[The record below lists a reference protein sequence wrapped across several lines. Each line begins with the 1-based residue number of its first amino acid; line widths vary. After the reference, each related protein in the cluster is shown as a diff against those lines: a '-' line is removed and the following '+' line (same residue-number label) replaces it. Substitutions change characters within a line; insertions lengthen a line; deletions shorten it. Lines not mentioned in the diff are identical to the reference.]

1 MILFFESLLVVATV
15 AIMAFGIYVLYRLI
29 TDES

>member
-1 MILFFESLLVVATV
+1 MILFFESLLVVASAV
-15 AIMAFGIYVLYRLI
+15 IAWFGLYVLYRLI